1 LPLGVPEPDVVRHA
15 DWSVNPQKRW
25 AATAR
30 RVHDGYRVESICPI
44 ENVLEPPDA
53 GQRMVVGFD
62 FPIGLPEAYA
72 LAAGIPNFLD
82 ALQRLGTGR
91 WAAFFEPARTP
102 AELSLERPF
111 YPANPRPRG
120 TVSRHQL
127 AQGLGVPFERLRRRC
142 EHAYASTASE
152 PGRRAASPIFWLV
165 GGQQVGRAAIHGWR
179 HVLQRALGNGRDV
192 ALWPFHG
199 SLETL
204 FSTHQVTIVEAYPGE
219 FKGHLGLGR
228 TRWSK
233 RSSHDRAARGAELLG
248 WARRHCVDIERELA
262 NWVLEGCG
270 PGPGGEDPFD
280 ALIGVLGMINVVTGQ
295 RSAGPGKLASP
306 STAIEG
312 WILGQLRSS
321 DPSTQLP
328 RSSARRRAHSSEV
341 IA

>member
-1 LPLGVPEPDVVRHA
+1 MM
-15 DWSVNPQKRW
+15 
-25 AATAR
+25 ATASSR
-30 RVHDGYRVESICPI
+30 SVRS
-44 ENVLEPPDA
+44 
-53 GQRMVVGFD
+53 RMSLS
-62 FPIGLPEAYA
+62 P
-72 LAAGIPNFLD
+72 
-82 ALQRLGTGR
+82 
-91 WAAFFEPARTP
+91 RTP
-102 AELSLERPF
+102 GSAWWSDSTSPSASQRPTPSP
-111 YPANPRPRG
+111 PASRTFSTPCN
-120 TVSRHQL
+120 VSAP

-280 ALIGVLGMINVVTGQ
+280 A
-295 RSAGPGKLASP
+295 R
-306 STAIEG
+306 
-312 WILGQLRSS
+312 
-321 DPSTQLP
+321 
-328 RSSARRRAHSSEV
+328 
-341 IA
+341 